1 LAQAL
6 EVHARLP
13 ARAGPRSRPP
23 KSFVALGWAAG
34 WLRRFSHPTFSEGGN
49 AREMKATPPRDSTW
63 EAHGRAKRGRGAASV
78 KT

>member
-1 LAQAL
+1 MAQAL

-34 WLRRFSHPTFSEGGN
+34 WPRRFSHPTFSK
-49 AREMKATPPRDSTW
+49 AVTREMKATPPRDSTW